1 MKLSTLGVPL
11 LCALISACAP
21 SISVTTMQSADEA
34 TLVSPTQKQVPF
46 ALRSSDLYLLPA
58 GASSSS
64 TTANAINVVD
74 ACNPKGTNKT
84 PQTKAPVRKVDLSQP
99 PPTSGW
105 EKCLDGLQIV
115 VTPTRGNV
123 YLATAG
129 RNTTVTATPMDTDP
143 LLLKSVAI
151 GQVQT
156 PSDTVTTMSTDVAA
170 GVALGGPWGA
180 AAGSLGAIAALLNAT
195 TEDTLFVQ
203 TMAVNP
209 LLPNGGD
216 AQSRQDAIT
225 KKKNAEAAK
234 IDSRWVVPGW
244 NILQNKLVCD
254 VDVQHFD
261 YSHYNYLDPAS
272 FSLPATVPVSIT
284 ESNTSDEDKQKC
296 WTPLPE
302 VLPTGQEKVQ
312 ALWFYRIIATGPDL
326 PTNSAADTIEFPP
339 VLKRDI
345 TDTRA
350 GTIVS
355 AASFFGKAAVAS
367 ANQFPTSACRSVE
380 VDIAFWKELDKPAGP
395 PQKTNAGQIIRPYSD
410 QPLYKS
416 YRIVVA
422 DPNYVQVV
430 EVQDQKSQVINF
442 NPVCGAYA
450 SNTTAPASTTDF
462 MSALVQGAQTVKK
475 AEPAKSGGSS
485 N

>member
-1 MKLSTLGVPL
+1 
-11 LCALISACAP
+11 
-21 SISVTTMQSADEA
+21 
-34 TLVSPTQKQVPF
+34 
-46 ALRSSDLYLLPA
+46 
-58 GASSSS
+58 
-64 TTANAINVVD
+64 
-74 ACNPKGTNKT
+74 
-84 PQTKAPVRKVDLSQP
+84 
-99 PPTSGW
+99 
-105 EKCLDGLQIV
+105 
-115 VTPTRGNV
+115 
-123 YLATAG
+123 
-129 RNTTVTATPMDTDP
+129 
-143 LLLKSVAI
+143 
-151 GQVQT
+151 
-156 PSDTVTTMSTDVAA
+156 
-170 GVALGGPWGA
+170 
-180 AAGSLGAIAALLNAT
+180 
-195 TEDTLFVQ
+195 
-203 TMAVNP
+203 
-209 LLPNGGD
+209 
-216 AQSRQDAIT
+216 
-225 KKKNAEAAK
+225 
-234 IDSRWVVPGW
+234 
-244 NILQNKLVCD
+244 LQNNLVCD

-272 FSLPATVPVSIT
+272 FSLPVTVPVSIT

-326 PTNSAADTIEFPP
+326 PANSAADTIEFPP
-339 VLKRDI
+339 VLKRDV
-345 TDTRA
+345 TDNRA

-355 AASFFGKAAVAS
+355 ATSFFGKATAAS

-395 PQKTNAGQIIRPYSD
+395 PQKTNDGQTIRPYRD

-416 YRIVVA
+416 YKVVVA

-442 NPVCGAYA
+442 NPICGAYA

>member
-11 LCALISACAP
+11 LCALIAACAP
-21 SISVTTMQSADEA
+21 SINVTTMQSVDET

-64 TTANAINVVD
+64 TTANAVPLAD
-74 ACNPKGTNKT
+74 ACIPKGAKKS
-84 PQTKAPVRKVDLSQP
+84 PETKVSLKKIDLSQP
-99 PPTSGW
+99 PSTSGW
-105 EKCLDGLQIV
+105 EKCLDGLQMV
-115 VTPTRGNV
+115 VTPTRGNI

-129 RNTTVTATPMDTDP
+129 RNTTVTVTPMDTDP

-170 GVALGGPWGA
+170 GIALGGPWGA
-180 AAGSLGAIAALLNAT
+180 AAGSLGAIGALLNAT
-195 TEDTLFVQ
+195 SEETYDLDI
-203 TMAVNP
+203 NSSN
-209 LLPNGGD
+209 LLLGYRGD
-216 AQSRQDAIT
+216 EQSRQALVT
-225 KKKNAEAAK
+225 KKKKAVAAK

-254 VDVQHFD
+254 VDVEHYD
-261 YSHYNYLDPAS
+261 YSHYSYQEPAT
-272 FSLPATVPVSIT
+272 FTLPATVPVTIT
-284 ESNTSDEDKQKC
+284 ESSTSTEDKRKC
-296 WTPLPE
+296 WTPLPA
-302 VLPTGQEKVQ
+302 VLPTGQSKVQ

-326 PTNSAADTIEFPP
+326 PAKSGADAIEFPP
-339 VLKRDI
+339 VLKRDV
-345 TDTRA
+345 TDNRFN
-350 GTIVS
+350 TIVS
-355 AASFFGKAAVAS
+355 AKSFFGTTTTPS

-380 VDIAFWKELDKPAGP
+380 VDLAFWKELDKPAGP
-395 PQKTNAGQIIRPYSD
+395 PQKNSDGTTTLTYRD

-416 YRIVVA
+416 YKVVVA

-430 EVQDQKSQVINF
+430 NVQNQKSQVINF
-442 NPVCGAYA
+442 NPVCGAYV
-450 SNTTAPASTTDF
+450 SNTTAPPSATDF

-475 AEPAKSGGSS
+475 AEPAKSGSSS